1 MDPGGVVSAPIARCA
16 SAAAA
21 LLPIRTAPTDRTDDE
36 RCVPSSSGSIRASET
51 SPPLKR
57 HHDDT
62 TSAEY
67 LWRTCAA
74 AIARV
79 RACVHEV
86 RLYEDKCAR
95 AGVRACVRAFV
106 RKCVYAARGM
116 SRVGR
121 CTHCRMMSALRPHCS
136 SAYRSCATVV
146 ICVASSFANVHTTTG
161 MCCSTACTVRC
172 AIRCAE

>member
-74 AIARV
+74 AIARA
-79 RACVHEV
+79 RACWHACVHKV

-95 AGVRACVRAFV
+95 ACVRACV
-106 RKCVYAARGM
+106 
-116 SRVGR
+116 
-121 CTHCRMMSALRPHCS
+121 
-136 SAYRSCATVV
+136 CA
-146 ICVASSFANVHTTTG
+146 
-161 MCCSTACTVRC
+161 C
-172 AIRCAE
+172 A